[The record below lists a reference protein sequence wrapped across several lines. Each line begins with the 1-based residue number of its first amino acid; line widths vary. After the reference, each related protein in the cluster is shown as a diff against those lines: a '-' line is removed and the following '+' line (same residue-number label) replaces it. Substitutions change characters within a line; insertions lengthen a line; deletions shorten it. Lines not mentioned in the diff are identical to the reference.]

1 MLPGSQAGAF
11 LSHLLT
17 GKPEADGPTKLEL
30 ESEHLNQLIEV
41 SEQPWTPK
49 VGDVEDR
56 ITELPRREFVDS
68 VVRGAL
74 DRILRFH
81 HDPPDV
87 GSLGNAS
94 DDIDMGDAR
103 HIDGHA
109 DGRLSGNE
117 RRWFARLAVFDGVQ
131 RSALCVG
138 LRR

>member
-30 ESEHLNQLIEV
+30 EPEHLDQPIEV
-41 SEQPWTPK
+41 SEQPRTPK
-49 VGDVEDR
+49 VGDVEDQ
-56 ITELPRREFVDS
+56 ITELPRREYVDS

-74 DRILRFH
+74 DRILGFH
-81 HDPPDV
+81 HDPRDV
-87 GSLGNAS
+87 GSPGNAS
-94 DDIDMGDAR
+94 DDIGMGDAR

-109 DGRLSGNE
+109 GGRLSGNE
-117 RRWFARLAVFDGVQ
+117 RRWFARLAVFDGIQ
-131 RSALCVG
+131 KLALCVE